1 VNNDRF
7 HRQELLFG
15 REGQERLQNLHVAL
29 VGLGGLGSHVAQQLA
44 YFGVRRYALIDRDQ
58 VGVSNM
64 NRLIGATRDDA
75 AAKRPKTEVTARL
88 IKAIEPHAV
97 AEPIEKSF
105 ISPEGFAAL
114 RSVDVVIGSVDRH
127 GARFVLNELCAA
139 YRRPYL
145 DLATDINVE
154 QGTFGGHILYAR
166 GQDGCA
172 YCLGLLDE
180 NEVSA
185 DLATDAQREETERI
199 YGIRRTALGGTGP
212 AVVSVNGVVASLGVT
227 ELMRE
232 VTGMGTAKRHLEYR
246 GQDGKV
252 LVDTTAP
259 PGECFYCS
267 GLYGQ
272 GDAADLNRY
281 LRMGLGEPL

>member
-1 VNNDRF
+1 MNHDRF

-15 REGQERLQNLHVAL
+15 REGQECLRNLHVAL
-29 VGLGGLGSHVAQQLA
+29 VGLGGLGSHVVQQLA
-44 YFGVRRYALIDRDQ
+44 YLGVRRYKLIDRDR
-58 VGVSNM
+58 VGLSNM
-64 NRLIGATRDDA
+64 NRLIGATPDDA
-75 AAKRPKTEVTARL
+75 AAKRPKTEVAARL
-88 IKAIEPHAV
+88 IKAIEPDALL
-97 AEPIEKSF
+97 EQIDRSF

-114 RSVDVVIGSVDRH
+114 RSVDVVIGGVDRH
-127 GARFVLNELCAA
+127 GARFVLNEFCAA

-145 DLATDINVE
+145 DLATDVDVE

-166 GQDGCA
+166 GQDGCL

-180 NEVSA
+180 NEVNA
-185 DLATDAQREETERI
+185 DLETDAQREERERI
-199 YGIRRTALGGTGP
+199 YGIRREALDSAGP

-232 VTGMGTAKRHLEYR
+232 VTGMSTAKRHLEYR

-252 LVDTTAP
+252 LLDTTAP
-259 PGECFYCS
+259 PGDCFYCM

-272 GDAADLNRY
+272 GDAVDLDRY
-281 LRMGLGEPL
+281 LRVGLGDRL